1 MKAISSL
8 PVASPSA
15 RSGEFSLETVIS
27 MFRMSPAKTRV
38 VSASQLTSWPLR
50 KPTAKIGF
58 SGLAA
63 RFCGF
68 AGGLHLR
75 QRKARMV
82 EKDSAGIGELDA
94 ARAPDQQL
102 RADLMFQVSDLT
114 AQRWLG
120 RMQPA
125 LSGDSQ
131 AALLGDGDE
140 IPKVPQLHAQPH
152 AYEVCPSSYKVFFLA
167 ATRA

>member
-8 PVASPSA
+8 PLASPSA

-50 KPTAKIGF
+50 KPTAKIDF
-58 SGLAA
+58 SGLAG
-63 RFCGF
+63 GF

-140 IPKVPQLHAQPH
+140 IPKVPQLPAQPH
-152 AYEVCPSSYKVFFLA
+152 ACEVCPSSYKVFFLA
-167 ATRA
+167 ATR